1 MTPNGREPPLAPL
14 IGEGDERFKVGPPA
28 RLIQSTR
35 ERTAMGMMQQE
46 VAEWHRREFPDA
58 KPEWLALIVCE
69 EAGEVARAVLKKA
82 QGIRTETDWSKELE
96 KEAADVLV
104 ALLALADRFGFDLE
118 QAWAERFFG
127 TVSQRRF
134 ASAEPSILNVDGQF
148 YAPTPL

>member
-1 MTPNGREPPLAPL
+1 VDDPEREGTSACASDWGGRRAVQGWTPCP
-14 IGEGDERFKVGPPA
+14 
-28 RLIQSTR
+28 
-35 ERTAMGMMQQE
+35 
-46 VAEWHRREFPDA
+46 EFPDA